1 MPDPDAQRSRKEKAA
16 PDAAAESRGP
26 LSAEELRRRA
36 EQHLDRLSA
45 DSPMPEQLAVS
56 VHELRVHQIELET
69 QNEELR
75 GAQLEADA
83 LRAKYAELFHR
94 APVGYL
100 TLSSKGIVD
109 DVNRTAARLLGVKRE
124 TLTGQPFSAFVCAA
138 DRKAYYRHLELLK
151 QSEQAQTCDLRL
163 QPVGAEL
170 FWAHLDW
177 RPQDAADGKP
187 RRHRLTFTDVHERIL
202 AEEALRESEEKYRIV
217 ADNTYDWESWMA
229 PDGSYVYISPGC
241 ERVTGHSA
249 AEFLA
254 DPGLLPAIT
263 HPNDRDRIHE
273 HLASSALDESAQYE
287 LVFRIHAPAGDER
300 VVDHRCKPVHG
311 ADGAFLGRRASNR
324 DITARRQAERRL
336 KERAKELQALYGL
349 SEIAE
354 RRGLAPDDVYQELR
368 AYPDR
373 DVRAGRSWTE
383 RGGHETVP
391 S

>member
-1 MPDPDAQRSRKEKAA
+1 MADPGQPRKQKPASEPA
-16 PDAAAESRGP
+16 D
-26 LSAEELRRRA
+26 ELRRTA
-36 EQHLDRLSA
+36 EERLDGHSA
-45 DSPMPEQLAVS
+45 AVFAAAAPADLAAA
-56 VHELRVHQIELET
+56 VHELRVREMELEM

-75 GAQLEADA
+75 RAHLEADA
-83 LRAKYAELFHR
+83 LREKYSELFR
-94 APVGYL
+94 LAPVGCL
-100 TLSSKGIVD
+100 TLSGEGIVD
-109 DVNRTAARLLGVKRE
+109 DFNSMAARLLGAKRE
-124 TLTGQPFSAFVCAA
+124 TLTGQPFSVFVFAP
-138 DRKAYYRHLELLK
+138 DRSVYYRHIHLLM
-151 QSEQAQTCDLRL
+151 QSGAPQSCDLRL
-163 QPVGAEL
+163 QPVGAEP
-170 FWAHLDW
+170 FWAHLDG
-177 RPQDAADGKP
+177 RSQDAAEGEP
-187 RRHRLTFTDVHERIL
+187 LRYRLTLTDVHERIL
-202 AEEALRESEEKYRIV
+202 AEAALRESEEKYRIV
-217 ADNTYDWESWMA
+217 ADNTYDWESWTA
-229 PDGSYVYISPGC
+229 PDGGYVYISPGC

-249 AEFLA
+249 AELLA

-263 HPNDRDRIHE
+263 HPDDRERILE
-273 HLASSALDESAQYE
+273 HLAASARDESAQHE

-383 RGGHETVP
+383 R
-391 S
+391 